1 MKVQSMPDKSPSLA
15 ARIVRRLR
23 ALQSLPGWGRL
34 VQRLIPEDANTKFL
48 IKNNGIWCAGALDS
62 FIERQTY
69 LFGQYEAK
77 NIAAFLSVIP
87 TDRRNCILDVGANI
101 GTHSLAFAK
110 HFAEV
115 HAFEPNPTV
124 FAKLL
129 ANLRLNPGLDVS
141 AHMVG
146 LADISSDLDFYLTE
160 KPNLGMG
167 TFSTEDQYD
176 VPLIKVGTA
185 RVERGDDFL
194 KGRLRHKVDAVK
206 IDVQGLE
213 PEVLLGMRDLLAD
226 SRPYVWFEVTPPT
239 LTKFRDRA
247 ALADYFP
254 YKVELS
260 MFGNGRGQAALSEW
274 RHDQLVSGDFL
285 ACPVD

>member
-1 MKVQSMPDKSPSLA
+1 MRERSPSLA
-15 ARIVRRLR
+15 ARTLRRLR
-23 ALQSLPGWGRL
+23 VLQSLPGWGRL
-34 VQRLIPEDANTKFL
+34 VQRLVPEDAKTTFL
-48 IKNNGIWCAGALDS
+48 VKNEGIWSAGALDS

-69 LFGQYEAK
+69 LFGQYEAR
-77 NIAAFLSVIP
+77 NIAAFLAAIP
-87 TDRRNCILDVGANI
+87 MGRRGGILDVGANI

-115 HAFEPNPTV
+115 HAFEPNPTA

-141 AHMVG
+141 PHMVG
-146 LADISSDLDFYLTE
+146 LADISSELDFYLTE

-167 TFSTEDQYD
+167 TFSTDEQYD

-194 KGRLRHKVDAVK
+194 KDQLRHKVDAVK

-213 PEVLLGMRDLLAD
+213 PEVLLGMRELLAA
-226 SRPYVWFEVTPPT
+226 SRPYVWFEVSPPT

-254 YKVELS
+254 YKFELS
-260 MFGNGRGQAALSEW
+260 LFGNRRGQAPLSEW